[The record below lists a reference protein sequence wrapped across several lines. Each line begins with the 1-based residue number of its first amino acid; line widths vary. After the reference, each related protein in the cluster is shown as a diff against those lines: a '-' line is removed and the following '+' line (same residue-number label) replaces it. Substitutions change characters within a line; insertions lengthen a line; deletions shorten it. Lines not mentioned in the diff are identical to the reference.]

1 MSNKREISVVFDSSS
16 ENESFAR
23 MVVAAFV
30 ARLDPT
36 LEELADVKTAVSE
49 AVTNAII
56 HGYENKEGKIKLNCR
71 IEENLFSMEVCD
83 TGVGIENIEKAM
95 EPLYTTKPE
104 LERSGMG
111 FAFMEAFMD
120 DLDVVS
126 EPGRGTTVRMKKKI
140 YSATSV

>member
-56 HGYENKEGKIKLNCR
+56 HGYENKEGML
-71 IEENLFSMEVCD
+71 
-83 TGVGIENIEKAM
+83 
-95 EPLYTTKPE
+95 P
-104 LERSGMG
+104 
-111 FAFMEAFMD
+111 AFCHPAY
-120 DLDVVS
+120 
-126 EPGRGTTVRMKKKI
+126 P
-140 YSATSV
+140 

>member
-23 MVVAAFV
+23 MVVAAFI

-126 EPGRGTTVRMKKKI
+126 DPGRGTTVRMKKKI

>member
-1 MSNKREISVVFDSSS
+1 MSNKREMSVVFDSSS

-23 MVVAAFV
+23 MVVAAFI

-95 EPLYTTKPE
+95 EPMYTSCPE
-104 LERSGMG
+104 AERSGMG
-111 FAFMEAFMD
+111 FTVMETFMD
-120 DLDVVS
+120 SVS
-126 EPGRGTTVRMKKKI
+126 VNSLPGVGTKIIMKKLITDKRL
-140 YSATSV
+140 